1 MSAAELKVKKLARLP
16 SNTCC
21 ANCGTSK
28 KCGYSNICIKYFT
41 FVCNNCKSSHQA
53 ISHRCKSLTMSSWT
67 DQEVAELQMKGN
79 DYARR
84 TWLKNAPPIGTNGR
98 PKEGDHVD
106 VFKRFVVDVYERKRY
121 YGEDEGAAASMSTTN
136 STTPPTHV
144 ATALPLSSARGN
156 NRVTSASRVPVR
168 AAPVVQNRA
177 SLPPVSYA
185 HKPTPTPP
193 SAAPVADLLDFTSMP
208 STATTTTQPAANNSS
223 NTTFQANFDIF
234 APATTTSASTNT
246 TVPSNDPFQSN
257 FDSSSTPSQPNT
269 NGFANQSAAAAAA
282 STASSGFSF
291 IGNNNMSAPAV
302 AATSTPA
309 AVKKPVMSNH
319 TMSGTS
325 SLISSMNMSA
335 PQGNGNGGMGWNNN
349 NNNNNQSSFNGGMSN
364 MQPQMGNNMQ
374 QMGNM
379 QMMQQQQM
387 MMMQQQQQQQQ
398 MNTMNGMGMGM
409 RNNAMGTGM
418 MMANNNNNNNN
429 NNMNPMMNQQRMNN
443 MNMNFNGTNSNNNN
457 NNNSAANSK
466 GSMDSLQM
474 NMSSMNT
481 WSSGINK

>member
-121 YGEDEGAAASMSTTN
+121 YGEDEGAVASMSTTS

-168 AAPVVQNRA
+168 AAAPVVQNRA

-269 NGFANQSAAAAAA
+269 NGFANQSAAAAA

-302 AATSTPA
+302 AATPTPA

-349 NNNNNQSSFNGGMSN
+349 NNNNQSSFNGGMGN

-387 MMMQQQQQQQQ
+387 MMMQQQQQQQ

-429 NNMNPMMNQQRMNN
+429 NNNMNPMMNQQRMNN
-443 MNMNFNGTNSNNNN
+443 MNTNFNGTNSNNNS
-457 NNNSAANSK
+457 NSAANSK

>member
-121 YGEDEGAAASMSTTN
+121 YGEDEGAAASMSTTS

-257 FDSSSTPSQPNT
+257 FDNSSTPSQLNT
-269 NGFANQSAAAAAA
+269 NGFANQSAA

-302 AATSTPA
+302 AAASTPA
-309 AVKKPVMSNH
+309 AIKKPVMSNH

-349 NNNNNQSSFNGGMSN
+349 NNNQSSFNGGMGN

-387 MMMQQQQQQQQ
+387 MMMQQQQQQQ

-418 MMANNNNNNNN
+418 MMTNNNNNNNNN

-457 NNNSAANSK
+457 NNSAANSK

>member
-121 YGEDEGAAASMSTTN
+121 YGEDEGAAASMSTTS

-185 HKPTPTPP
+185 HRPTPTPP

-269 NGFANQSAAAAAA
+269 NGFANQSAAAAAS

-302 AATSTPA
+302 AATPTPA

-349 NNNNNQSSFNGGMSN
+349 NNNNNQSSFNGRMGN

-398 MNTMNGMGMGM
+398 QMNTMNGMGMGM

-418 MMANNNNNNNN
+418 MMTNNNNN

-443 MNMNFNGTNSNNNN
+443 MNTNFNGTNSNN